1 MTMENRSANATSP
14 FTRDQVEAVLASV
27 RPGIER
33 HGGRIELICIDGCN
47 VRVALGGACTGCPS
61 ATLTLHHAVEQRLRE
76 ELAGF
81 GELIADAPAP
91 SPSSASWWRRIL

>member
-1 MTMENRSANATSP
+1 METRSDNAVSP

-33 HGGRIELICIDGCN
+33 HGGRIDLVCIEGCD
-47 VRVALGGACTGCPS
+47 VRVSLGGACTGCPS
-61 ATLTLHHAVEQRLRE
+61 STLTLRLAVEKRLRE

-81 GELIADAPAP
+81 GELLADAPQPAP
-91 SPSSASWWRRIL
+91 ATAPWWRKFL

>member
-1 MTMENRSANATSP
+1 METRLTDSASP
-14 FTRDQVEAVLASV
+14 FTRDQVEAVLAGV

-33 HGGRIELICIDGCN
+33 HGGRIELVCIDGCD

-61 ATLTLHHAVEQRLRE
+61 ATLTLRHAVERRLRE

-81 GELIADAPAP
+81 GELLADEPESKA
-91 SPSSASWWRRIL
+91 SERSWWRRLF